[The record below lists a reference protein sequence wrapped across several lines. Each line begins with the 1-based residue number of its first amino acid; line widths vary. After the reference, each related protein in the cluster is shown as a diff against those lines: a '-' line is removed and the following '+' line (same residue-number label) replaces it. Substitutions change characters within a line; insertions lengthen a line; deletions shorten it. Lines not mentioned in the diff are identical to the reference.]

1 MDAALDLTIA
11 DATGHELDQ
20 LRYSN
25 ARQRRFRFDPGQI
38 AVKLSWPADLV
49 DGANPAYVVLDLPEG
64 WESVPSTVRFPD
76 PDQSSLIWTVYPR
89 TAPPGF
95 QLTLGAELRR
105 GRDVIGETSRD
116 LRIQIEGYN
125 QFDPERDRLPWAN
138 DVEDL
143 GVVGPE
149 WPIFDQTFGWM
160 PFPQLLFK
168 RLYSE
173 ILHLGPRV
181 GSGIGGLCT
190 GIARAALAHS
200 LHERPVAT
208 TLREE
213 IAILQGRQLTD
224 RALITGLFWFLAPS
238 PRRAY
243 HYFRNQLIGT
253 GKNDICFDIGV
264 PRPLRRDVIDAL
276 QHQGHT
282 VVPYAFEQSSPDRA
296 SVLVYDPNDP
306 PEERVARRI
315 TFDLSANRYQY
326 QGLASLDESGTTV
339 IPVGQAAYEQ
349 GRTAFLAWL
358 ASALDLRQAGGLAP
372 AQQVTLMGLGLGLA
386 AGLAG
391 AVAYRATRSRG

>member
-1 MDAALDLTIA
+1 MGAALDLTIA
-11 DATGHELDQ
+11 DKSGQPLNQ

-25 ARQRRFRFDPGQI
+25 ARQRRFRYDPRQI
-38 AVKLSWPADLV
+38 EVVFNWPEYLADN
-49 DGANPAYVVLDLPEG
+49 ATPTYVVLDLPEG

-76 PDQSSLIWTVYPR
+76 RGQTSVTWTVYPR
-89 TAPPGF
+89 TAPAGF
-95 QLTLGAELRR
+95 QLTVGAELRR
-105 GRDVIGETSRD
+105 GREGIATASRE
-116 LRIQIEGYN
+116 LSIQVEGYN

-138 DVEDL
+138 AVEDL

-149 WPIFDQTFGWM
+149 WPIFDQTYGWM
-160 PFPQLLFK
+160 PFPQLLFR
-168 RLYSE
+168 RLYAE

-190 GIARAALAHS
+190 GIARAALARS
-200 LHERPVAT
+200 LHQRPVGT

-253 GKNDICFDIGV
+253 GQNDICFDLGV
-264 PRPLRRDVIDAL
+264 PRPLRRDVFDAL

-339 IPVGQAAYEQ
+339 IPVGQAAYQQ

-372 AQQVTLMGLGLGLA
+372 AQQITLMGLGLGLA

-391 AVAYRATRSRG
+391 AVAFHAAHSRG

>member
-1 MDAALDLTIA
+1 
-11 DATGHELDQ
+11 
-20 LRYSN
+20 
-25 ARQRRFRFDPGQI
+25 
-38 AVKLSWPADLV
+38 
-49 DGANPAYVVLDLPEG
+49 
-64 WESVPSTVRFPD
+64 
-76 PDQSSLIWTVYPR
+76 
-89 TAPPGF
+89 TAPEGF
-95 QLTLGAELRR
+95 QLAVGAELRC
-105 GRDVIGETSRD
+105 GRDVIAETSQD
-116 LRIQIEGYN
+116 LRMRIEGYN

-138 DVEDL
+138 NVEDL
-143 GVVGPE
+143 GEVDPE
-149 WPIFDQTFGWM
+149 WPIFDQTYGWM
-160 PFPQLLFK
+160 PFPQLLFR
-168 RLYSE
+168 RLYAE
-173 ILHLGPRV
+173 ILHLGPKV

-200 LHERPVAT
+200 LHERPVAA

-243 HYFRNQLIGT
+243 HYFRDQLIGT
-253 GKNDICFDIGV
+253 GKNDICFDLGV

-315 TFDLSANRYQY
+315 TFDLSTNRYQY
-326 QGLASLDESGTTV
+326 QGLATLDESGTTV
-339 IPVGQAAYEQ
+339 VPVGQAAYQQ

-358 ASALDLRQAGGLAP
+358 ASALDLRAAGGLGP
-372 AQQVTLMGLGLGLA
+372 AQQATVLSMFLA
-386 AGLAG
+386 ASALGVVAFR
-391 AVAYRATRSRG
+391 AVRSRG